1 MPPMSLRPVD
11 PTYWRSLEQRAGDPS
26 AKAFAEREF
35 PEGASE
41 LPEVSR
47 RTMLSLLGASLS
59 LAGVAGCRRPVEK
72 IVPYVNA
79 PVEITPG
86 IPRHFATTMPWGLD
100 AYGVVVESHEGR
112 PNKIEGN
119 ELHPATAGR
128 SNVFIQ
134 AAPLTLYDPDRSQT
148 PIRYGEA
155 STWEAFQ
162 SAWVAIAEQLGDGSG
177 LAILTESW
185 ASPTKARLTAAINA
199 RYPKAMW
206 GCYESVSDENIYQ
219 GIEQAAG
226 TALRPLY
233 HFDKAKVLLALD
245 ADPLQTESDN
255 LRNTAGYASG
265 RHVEDTHDSM
275 SRLWAVEGVHSV
287 TGANAD
293 HRLRLA
299 SGQIGQFVSAL
310 GAQLGVLGMSSSMPD
325 GVNAAWV
332 AALVDDLSR
341 HEGESLIVA
350 GRRQPP
356 AVHAAVYALNA
367 ALSNVGRTLDCREL
381 ADAAVPSRAGMVALV
396 AAMQNGA
403 VTNLVILGGNPVY
416 DAPADLDFGA
426 ALEKVASS
434 IHLSDHVNETSRQ
447 VHWHLPRA
455 QFLEVWSDARSAD
468 GTMSVVQP
476 LIQPL
481 FGGKSDEEIFGLIAE
496 GPDPESDTIKSGYS
510 LVRKTWDALLGGDE
524 MRWNRVL
531 HDGVLPD
538 SALPAQAPPAS
549 SVLAPAAA
557 ASSGLEIVF
566 VASPAVHDGRF
577 ANNAW
582 LQELPDSM
590 TKITWDNAAML
601 SPVTAAT
608 QGVDN
613 GDLVRVTHRDAE
625 IELPVWVQPG
635 QADDTLVLALG
646 YGRTAAGRVGDGVGA
661 DAGRLRHAD
670 AMDFDSG
677 ATLTKVGGGYRFGQ
691 TQDHGTLDEPQFT
704 LPFFGKKMNT
714 PRKRPMVREASLAD
728 YREHPHF
735 ASEMV
740 EVPHYD
746 QMWND
751 PQKYDSGYQWG
762 MTVDLNACTG
772 CNACIVACQAENNVP
787 VVGRDQVHRGREMHW
802 LRVDRYFAGD
812 ESDPQTVFQAVPCMQ
827 CENAPCEQVCP
838 VAATVHDSEGLNTMV
853 YNRCIGTRYCSNNC
867 PYKVRRFNF
876 FNFTKDTPEIVKMAN
891 NPDVTVRSRGVME
904 KCTYCVQRI
913 NAGRIDAKLENR
925 EIADGEVRTACQ
937 QACPASAIEFGNILD
952 PDAKVSRAK
961 KSDRNYAMLA
971 ELLTR
976 PRTTYLAKLRNPH
989 PDLAPE
995 STLAPAHGDDAGHAE
1010 EQAH

>member
-1 MPPMSLRPVD
+1 MPPMSLRPND
-11 PTYWRSLEQRAGDPS
+11 PTYWRSLEQRAGDPA

-41 LPEVSR
+41 LPDVSR
-47 RTMLSLLGASLS
+47 RTMLTLLGASLS

-72 IVPYVNA
+72 IVPYVDA
-79 PVEITPG
+79 PEEVIPG
-86 IPRHFATTMPWGLD
+86 VPRYFATTMPLGLD

-134 AAPLTLYDPDRSQT
+134 ATPLTLYDPDRSQT
-148 PIRYGEA
+148 PVRYGEP
-155 STWEAFQ
+155 STWDAFQ
-162 SAWVAIAEQLGDGSG
+162 SAWAAIAEQLGDGAG

-199 RYPKAMW
+199 RYPNAMVAV
-206 GCYESVSDENIYQ
+206 YESVSDENIYQ
-219 GIEQAAG
+219 GIEQATG
-226 TALRPLY
+226 TAMRPLY
-233 HFDKAKVLLALD
+233 HFDKAKVVLALD

-255 LRNTAGYASG
+255 VRNTAGYARG
-265 RHVEDTHDSM
+265 RHVEDEHGSM
-275 SRLWAVEGVHSV
+275 SRLWAVEGVHSI

-293 HRLRLA
+293 HRMRLA
-299 SGQIGQFVSAL
+299 SGKIGQFVAAL
-310 GAQLGVLGMSSSMPD
+310 GARLGVPGMSGSMPA
-325 GVNAAWV
+325 GVDAAWV

-356 AVHAAVYALNA
+356 AVHAAVYALNT
-367 ALSNVGRTLDCREL
+367 ALGSLGHTLDCREL
-381 ADAAVPSRAGMVALV
+381 ADAAVPSRASMAALV
-396 AAMQNGA
+396 AAMRSGA

-426 ALEKVASS
+426 ALEKVSSS
-434 IHLSDHVNETSRQ
+434 IHLSDHVNETSRK

-455 QFLEVWSDARSAD
+455 QFLEAWSDARSAD

-476 LIQPL
+476 LIRPL
-481 FGGKSDEEIFGLIAE
+481 FGGKSDEEILGLITA
-496 GPDPESDTIKSGYS
+496 GPDSENGAIKSGYS
-510 LVRKTWDALLGGDE
+510 FVRATWDALLGDDE

-531 HDGVLPD
+531 HDGVLAD
-538 SALPAQAPPAS
+538 SALPARTVPAG
-549 SVLAPAAA
+549 SVVAPAAA
-557 ASSGLEIVF
+557 TTAGLEIVF
-566 VASPAVHDGRF
+566 AASPAVYDGRF

-590 TKITWDNAAML
+590 TKLTWDNAAML
-601 SPVTAAT
+601 SPVTAAA
-608 QGVDN
+608 QGVGN
-613 GDLVRVTHRDAE
+613 GDLVRITQRDTE

-661 DAGRLRHAD
+661 DAGRLRHAV

-677 ATLTKVGGGYRFGQ
+677 ATLAKVGGGYEFGQ
-691 TQDHGTLDEPQFT
+691 TQDHGTLDEPQFI
-704 LPFFGKKMNT
+704 LPFLDKKMNT
-714 PRKRPMVREASLAD
+714 PRRRPMVREASLAD

-735 ASEMV
+735 AEEMV
-740 EVPHYD
+740 EVPHYE
-746 QMWND
+746 QMWD
-751 PQKYDSGYQWG
+751 EPRKYDSGYQWG
-762 MTVDLNACTG
+762 MTIDLNACTG
-772 CNACIVACQAENNVP
+772 CNSCVVACQAENNVP
-787 VVGRDQVHRGREMHW
+787 VVGREQVHRGREMHW
-802 LRVDRYFAGD
+802 LRLDRYFAGD

-838 VAATVHDSEGLNTMV
+838 VAATTHDSEGLNTMV

-867 PYKVRRFNF
+867 PYKVRRFNY
-876 FNFTKDTPEIVKMAN
+876 FNLTKDTPEIVKMAN

-913 NAGRIDAKLENR
+913 NAGRIHAKLENR
-925 EIADGEVRTACQ
+925 EITDGEVRTACQ
-937 QACPASAIEFGNILD
+937 QACPANAIEFGNIIDSDSKIAL
-952 PDAKVSRAK
+952 AK
-961 KSDRNYAMLA
+961 KSDRNYAMLD
-971 ELLTR
+971 ELLTK

-995 STLAPAHGDDAGHAE
+995 STIAPAHGDDHAGE
-1010 EQAH
+1010 TAH

>member
-1 MPPMSLRPVD
+1 MPPMSLRPAD
-11 PTYWRSLEQRAGDPS
+11 PAYWRSLEQRAGDPS
-26 AKAFAEREF
+26 AKTFAEREF

-41 LPEVSR
+41 LPEVTR

-79 PVEITPG
+79 SVEVVPG
-86 IPRHFATTMPWGLD
+86 VPRHFATTMPWGLD
-100 AYGVVVESHEGR
+100 AHGVVVESHEGR

-119 ELHPATAGR
+119 ELHPSTVGR

-148 PIRYGEA
+148 PIRYGEP
-155 STWEAFQ
+155 STWEEFQ
-162 SAWVAIAEQLGDGSG
+162 SAWAAIAEQLGDGSG

-185 ASPTKARLTAAINA
+185 ASPTRARLAAAIRA
-199 RYPKAMW
+199 RYPNATW
-206 GCYESVSDENIYQ
+206 VAYESVSDENIYQ
-219 GIEQAAG
+219 GIEQATGA
-226 TALRPLY
+226 ALRPLY
-233 HFDKAKVLLALD
+233 HFDKARVILALD

-265 RHVEDTHDSM
+265 RRVLGTHSSM
-275 SRLWAVEGVHSV
+275 SRLWVVEGVHSL

-299 SGQIGQFVSAL
+299 SSQIGQFVSAL
-310 GAQLGVLGMSSSMPD
+310 GARLGVLGMSGTMPAGID
-325 GVNAAWV
+325 AASV
-332 AALVDDLSR
+332 AALVDDLSQ
-341 HEGESLIVA
+341 HKGESLIVA
-350 GRRQPP
+350 GRRQPA

-367 ALSNVGRTLDCREL
+367 ALGNLGRTLDCREF
-381 ADAAVPSRAGMVALV
+381 ADAAVPSRSKMAGLV
-396 AAMQNGA
+396 AAMQSGA
-403 VTNLVILGGNPVY
+403 VNNLVILGGNPVY

-434 IHLSDHVNETSRQ
+434 IHLSDHVNETSQ
-447 VHWHLPRA
+447 KVHWHLPRT
-455 QFLEVWSDARSAD
+455 QFLEMWSDARSAD

-481 FGGKSDEEIFGLIAE
+481 FDGKSDEEILGLIAE
-496 GPDPESDTIKSGYS
+496 GPDAESGMIKGGYS
-510 LVRKTWDALLGGDE
+510 LVRETWDALLGADE
-524 MRWNRVL
+524 KRWNRVL
-531 HDGVLPD
+531 HDGVLAD
-538 SALPAQAPPAS
+538 SALPAKTPIAS
-549 SVLAPAAA
+549 SVLAPAAIS
-557 ASSGLEIVF
+557 SSGLEIVF
-566 VASPAVHDGRF
+566 AASPAVHDGRL

-590 TKITWDNAAML
+590 TKITWDNAALL
-601 SPVTAAT
+601 SPATAAA
-608 QGVDN
+608 QGVDT
-613 GDLVRVTHRDAE
+613 GDVVRVTHRDAE

-635 QADDTLVLALG
+635 LADDTLVLNLG
-646 YGRTAAGRVGDGVGA
+646 YGRTAAGRVGNGVGA
-661 DAGRLRHAD
+661 DAGRLRHLA

-677 ATLTKVGGGYRFGQ
+677 ATLTKIDDGYRFGQ

-704 LPFFGKKMNT
+704 LFGRKMNT
-714 PRKRPMVREASLAD
+714 PRTRPAVREASLED
-728 YREHPHF
+728 YRDHPTF
-735 ASEMV
+735 AADMV
-740 EVPHYD
+740 NVPHYD
-746 QMWND
+746 QMWSD
-751 PQKYDSGYQWG
+751 PRKYDSGNQWG
-762 MTVDLNACTG
+762 MTIDLNACTG
-772 CNACIVACQAENNVP
+772 CNACIVACQAENNIP

-812 ESDPQTVFQAVPCMQ
+812 ESDPQTVFQAVPCMH

-838 VAATVHDSEGLNTMV
+838 VAATTHDPEGLNTMV

-876 FNFTKDTPEIVKMAN
+876 FNLTKDTPEIAKMVN

-913 NAGRIDAKLENR
+913 NAGRIDAKLDGR

-952 PDAKVSRAK
+952 EDARISLAK

-995 STLAPAHGDDAGHAE
+995 STLAAAGDHGGEEAH
-1010 EQAH
+1010 

>member
-1 MPPMSLRPVD
+1 MSLRPAD
-11 PTYWRSLEQRAGDPS
+11 PAYWRSLEQRNGDPS
-26 AKAFAEREF
+26 AKDFAEREF
-35 PEGASE
+35 AEGASE
-41 LPEVSR
+41 LSGVSR
-47 RTMLSLLGASLS
+47 RTMLQLLGASVS
-59 LAGVAGCRRPVEK
+59 MAGVAACRRPVEK

-79 PVEITPG
+79 SVEVVPG
-86 IPRHFATTMPWGLD
+86 VPRHFATTMPWGLD

-119 ELHPATAGR
+119 ELHPSTAGR

-134 AAPLTLYDPDRSQT
+134 SAPLTLFDPDRSQT

-155 STWEAFQ
+155 STWAEFQ
-162 SAWVAIAEQLGDGSG
+162 SAWAAIAEQLGDGSG
-177 LAILTESW
+177 LAFLTESW
-185 ASPTKARLTAAINA
+185 ASPTRARLTAAISA
-199 RYPKAMW
+199 RYPNAIW
-206 GCYESVSDENIYQ
+206 AAYESVSDENIYQ
-219 GIEQAAG
+219 GIEQATG

-233 HFDKAKVLLALD
+233 HFDRARVILTLD
-245 ADPLQTESDN
+245 ADPLQTDSDN
-255 LRNTAGYASG
+255 VRATAGYARA
-265 RHVEDTHDSM
+265 RHVADTHGSM
-275 SRLWAVEGVHSV
+275 NRLWAVEGVHSV

-299 SGQIGQFVSAL
+299 SGKIGQFVSAL
-310 GAQLGVLGMSSSMPD
+310 GAQLGVLGMSGAMPD
-325 GVNAAWV
+325 GVEAAWV
-332 AALVDDLSR
+332 AALVDDLVH

-367 ALSNVGRTLDCREL
+367 ALGNVGSTIDCREL
-381 ADAAVPSRAGMVALV
+381 ADAAVPSRERLARLI
-396 AAMQNGA
+396 AAMRSGA

-416 DAPADLDFGA
+416 DAPADLDFGG
-426 ALEKVASS
+426 ALEKIGSS
-434 IHLSDHVNETSRQ
+434 IHLSDHVNETSRK

-455 QFLEVWSDARSAD
+455 QFLEAWSDARSAD

-476 LIQPL
+476 LIRPL
-481 FGGKSDEEIFGLIAE
+481 FDGKSDEELLGLIAA
-496 GPDPESDTIKSGYS
+496 GPDAATGAIKGGHA
-510 LVRKTWDALLGGDE
+510 LVRETWDALLGGDD

-531 HDGVLPD
+531 HDGVLAD
-538 SALPAQAPPAS
+538 SALPAQTPAVS
-549 SVLAPAAA
+549 GVVAPAA
-557 ASSGLEIVF
+557 SQTSGLEVVF
-566 VASPAVHDGRF
+566 AASPAVHDGRL

-582 LQELPDSM
+582 LQELPDSI

-601 SPVTAAT
+601 SPATAKAH
-608 QGVDN
+608 GVGN
-613 GDLVRVTHRDAE
+613 GDVVRVTHRDAE
-625 IELPVWVQPG
+625 IDLPVWVQPG

-661 DAGRLRHAD
+661 DVGRLRHAA

-677 ATLTKVGGGYRFGQ
+677 ATLTKIGGGYRFGQ

-704 LPFFGKKMNT
+704 LLGKKMNT
-714 PRKRPMVREASLAD
+714 PLTRPAVREASLAG
-728 YREHPHF
+728 YKSHPSF
-735 ASEMV
+735 ASDMV
-740 EVPHYD
+740 NVPHRD
-746 QMWND
+746 QLWDD
-751 PQKYDSGYQWG
+751 PRSYDSGYQWG
-762 MTVDLNACTG
+762 MTIDLNACTG
-772 CNACIVACQAENNVP
+772 CNACVIACQAENNIP

-802 LRVDRYFAGD
+802 LRLDRYFAGD
-812 ESDPQTVFQAVPCMQ
+812 ESDPQTVFQAVPCMH

-838 VAATVHDSEGLNTMV
+838 VAATTHDPEGLNTMI

-876 FNFTKDTPEIVKMAN
+876 FNFTKDTPEIAKMAN

-913 NAGRIDAKLENR
+913 NAGRIDAKLEER
-925 EIADGEVRTACQ
+925 EIADGDVRSACQ
-937 QACPASAIEFGNILD
+937 QACPANAIEFGNILD
-952 PDAKVSRAK
+952 EGSRVNRAK
-961 KSDRNYAMLA
+961 KSDRNYAMLD

-995 STLAPAHGDDAGHAE
+995 STPAPAAPGHAA